1 MKHSKVGSVM
11 TTEAVT
17 ARFATPFKEV
27 AQLLSLHR
35 ISGLPVIDADDNV
48 IGVISE
54 TDLLVREAEAPGPG
68 ARRRR
73 FWPPRMNPAAR
84 RAQAKAQARTA
95 GQLMS
100 QPPVCTHAENSIAE
114 AARSMARHK
123 VERLPVLDEEDRLVG
138 IVTRRDLLQ
147 IFLRTDDEIRREV
160 ITEVLVNTLWLSP
173 QTITV
178 SVADGVVTLD
188 GKLERRSEVPI
199 AVNMTRQIDGV
210 VAVLDKLAYHLDDSH
225 IHPTEQALHGV
236 AEDWLRKL

>member
-11 TTEAVT
+11 TTEVVA

-27 AQLLSLHR
+27 AKLLAQHR
-35 ISGLPVIDADDNV
+35 ISGLPVVDADDNV

-54 TDLLVREAEAPGPG
+54 TDLLVHEAEAPRPS

-73 FWPPRMNPAAR
+73 FWPPRMSPAAR
-84 RAQAKAQARTA
+84 RTQARAQARTA

-100 QPPVCTHAENSIAE
+100 RPPVCVHAENTIAE

-147 IFLRTDDEIRREV
+147 IFLRTDDAIRREV
-160 ITEVLVNTLWLSP
+160 IAEVLVNTLWLSP
-173 QTITV
+173 RTITV

-199 AVNMTRQIDGV
+199 AVNMTRQVDGV
-210 VAVLDKLAYHLDDSH
+210 VAVLDKLTYHLDDSR

-236 AEDWLRKL
+236 TEEWLRKL